1 MGQSIDRQGTEIFVS
16 GIAIARFRN
25 KKGEENRT
33 EDTTETR
40 GDNVEKQ
47 RQKEKDKKKKK
58 KHVHGSTINLLSND
72 GAITNLILI
81 MTAQNFI
88 ETKQEKYY
96 IFPSLYVPT
105 LF

>member
-1 MGQSIDRQGTEIFVS
+1 MGQSIDRHGTEIFVS
-16 GIAIARFRN
+16 GTAIASIRD

-33 EDTTETR
+33 EDTTEKH

-47 RQKEKDKKKKK
+47 RQKTKQTKD
-58 KHVHGSTINLLSND
+58 HVHGSTINLLSND
-72 GAITNLILI
+72 GSITNLILT

-88 ETKQEKYY
+88 ETKQEEYY

-105 LF
+105 FF